1 MTLLHHNIPYQATI
15 SENDQ
20 PSQILMLI
28 FPLIVEYILRKK
40 NEGVYCYID
49 SEYVF
54 TLDQHIFYNLCMFK
68 YVNFNIHVV

>member
-28 FPLIVEYILRKK
+28 FPLIVEYILKK
-40 NEGVYCYID
+40 KMKAYIVILTV
-49 SEYVF
+49 S
-54 TLDQHIFYNLCMFK
+54 MFS
-68 YVNFNIHVV
+68 H